1 MATFIELPA
10 SGFLDYC
17 GARITAEPTVEA
29 AYGIR
34 DARPFDG
41 SRDPGFNLGLMLR
54 RNQDPG
60 ALLSANW
67 AERQRILRQRND
79 TGTLWATYGA
89 DPATYAAIAADID
102 SRGVKRLTDKD
113 SNYVIGPEPR
123 MLWVEINSAEDFQA
137 LFNTQLLYS
146 PAQKLAFWNGNL
158 SLPAAWGGEV
168 AGLWIDV
175 DTVPPASNQAHGAAV
190 TLAEGPQSQGSS
202 TEAVSVLPPQLVAGL
217 YNFPLAGEQ
226 VRTGAIGLIEPGVGS
241 YLPDDP
247 SGRDFETRLR
257 EYLATINQT
266 QLPGAGG
273 VEVQGRNGQSSAL
286 GDSGSL
292 ERSLDV
298 GVSAG
303 VNPNSRLIL
312 YNGSGQSK
320 AVGNAKATVFTAAQ
334 SAIWD
339 LRNDPAVTSNS
350 FGDPQSMTPGSPF
363 DVAYRQMFLD
373 AVLRNQTTV
382 IALGDGGSGNQI
394 GNGLTNVETNI
405 TQSTN
410 LLVGGTSLSSL
421 SAAAKDDTLSQ
432 PFNGSPSLLS
442 LALAGDPATLWSL
455 MASGLSQLPSLDVP
469 DQPLVEA
476 VWNDYLVKGTVIT
489 GRKRDGNQGYL
500 VNSTSSGGVD
510 PTQATPSYQR
520 RYGLS
525 PVTSDLLAQAGRGVP
540 DVALNAG
547 GNLEYLVP
555 RPDMRS
561 SPDWGD
567 YGTSAAAPMW
577 AGLLTQ
583 INTIFADQGLPRLGY
598 INDLLYT
605 AAVVSPGA
613 FNDISI
619 GNNTSSYTKPGL
631 YSTINNNG
639 ETRQVQPT
647 GYGYEAGPDYDLITG
662 LGSPNGTLLA
672 IALTN
677 IAHAQ
682 FAAAP
687 QPGLLAGDATAELR
701 SGARQSLLW
710 QVSSREPTAVSLAI
724 DRQTT
729 VVGSDA
735 SDAYVWTSRL
745 AQQSLQQDFDPALL
759 ALFDGQA
766 QGALVQTSVD
776 ARDSVSVAIDA
787 QQAGTP
793 QLTLSN
799 DHGFVDFVRADA
811 AVRAARA
818 VCVATPPAEAP
829 AAPVLV
835 RLRQN
840 GVDDQALFLYRV
852 DDLIGTIAGLAPGE
866 PGYDAAM
873 EQRRYAFSDGQQQLA
888 GGGFGSYSQGLLL
901 GVQAG
906 DLIAMGLRNLS
917 SGHTFLGFAEAN
929 EGVSGQKQ
937 AHLWNYGFNTFGF
950 EDTFGGGDRDFQD
963 TVFQLDFGSASGS
976 QLLL

>member
-1 MATFIELPA
+1 MSAYVEIPT

-17 GARITAEPTVEA
+17 GYRTTAATTVAA
-29 AYGIR
+29 AYGIS

-41 SRDPGFNLGLMLR
+41 SRDERFNLGFMLR
-54 RNQDPG
+54 RNQDPSD
-60 ALLSANW
+60 LLAATW
-67 AERQRILRQRND
+67 AERQRVLQELNAS
-79 TGTLWATYGA
+79 GQLWTLYGA
-89 DPATYAAIAADID
+89 DVASYERIAAAIDALGVQRLRSD
-102 SRGVKRLTDKD
+102 S
-113 SNYVIGPEPR
+113 SNYVIGPESR
-123 MLWVEINSAEDFQA
+123 MLWVEINSAEDFEA
-137 LFNTQLLYS
+137 LFNTELLYS
-146 PAQKLAFWNGNL
+146 PSQELAFWNGNL
-158 SLPAAWGGEV
+158 SLPADWGVEV

-175 DTVPPASNQAHGAAV
+175 GTEPPASNQAHGAAV
-190 TLAEGPQSQGSS
+190 TLAQGPQSQGSD
-202 TEAVSVLPPQLVAGL
+202 AKDPALLAPQLVAAL
-217 YNFPLAGEQ
+217 YDFPLVGEQ

-241 YLPDDP
+241 YLPGDP
-247 SGRDFETRLR
+247 SGREFETRLR
-257 EYLATINQT
+257 DYLKTINQT

-273 VEVQGRNGQSSAL
+273 VEVQGRNGQSSASA
-286 GDSGSL
+286 DSGSL

-298 GVSAG
+298 GVTAG
-303 VNPNSRLIL
+303 VNPNSKLIL

-320 AVGNAKATVFTAAQ
+320 AVGNARATIFTAAQ

-339 LRNDPAVTSNS
+339 RSNDPAVTSNS

-455 MASGLSQLPSLDVP
+455 MASGLSQLPSEQDP
-469 DQPLVEA
+469 DQWLLEA
-476 VWNDYLVKGTVIT
+476 VWNDYLVEGTAIT
-489 GRKRDGNQGYL
+489 GRNRDDNQGYL

-525 PVTSDLLAQAGRGVP
+525 PVTSDPLAQSGRGVP

-547 GNLEYLVP
+547 GNLLYVVP
-555 RPDMRS
+555 QPDMQS
-561 SPDWGD
+561 SPDYND

-613 FNDISI
+613 FNDITI
-619 GNNTSSYTKPGL
+619 GNNTSSYTKPGP

-639 ETRQVQPT
+639 ETRQLQPT
-647 GYGYEAGPDYDLITG
+647 GYGYEAGPDYDLVTG

-682 FAAAP
+682 FADAP
-687 QPGLLAGDATAELR
+687 QPGLLDGDAAADLR

-710 QVSSREPTAVSLAI
+710 QVSSGEPTSVSLAI

-735 SDAYVWTSRL
+735 SDAYAWTSRL

-787 QQAGTP
+787 ELAGTP
-793 QLTLSN
+793 QRTLSN
-799 DHGFVDFVRADA
+799 DFGFADFVHADA
-811 AVRAARA
+811 TVRAARA
-818 VCVATPPAEAP
+818 VCVATPPADAP
-829 AAPVLV
+829 EAPVLV

-852 DDLIGTIAGLAPGE
+852 DDLTGTIAGLAPGE
-866 PGYDAAM
+866 AGYDQAVD
-873 EQRRYAFSDGQQQLA
+873 QRRYLFSDGQQQLA

-901 GVQAG
+901 GVQPG

-929 EGVSGQKQ
+929 EGAAGQEL

-963 TVFQLDFGSASGS
+963 TVFQLDFSSASGR
-976 QLLL
+976 QVLL